1 MRAVSIRCF
10 LLLSSFIISF
20 SHRSFSPRRDAIR
33 WMKVRLLRRSNEP
46 SWREGRRI
54 ERSLI
59 DQRSDFECC
68 DLFNFHVQAR
78 LQSSSVN
85 LNEVLTD
92 FKTHVFSALHRKV
105 ESSNFFF
112 GETVTSRKLENSRGS
127 EYYWMHADRQNLYP
141 LCCVTSQRS
150 IFPFSLSKTIVKGL

>member
-1 MRAVSIRCF
+1 
-10 LLLSSFIISF
+10 
-20 SHRSFSPRRDAIR
+20 
-33 WMKVRLLRRSNEP
+33 MKVRLLCRSNEP

-78 LQSSSVN
+78 FQSSSVN

-105 ESSNFFF
+105 ESNNFF

-127 EYYWMHADRQNLYP
+127 EYY
-141 LCCVTSQRS
+141 
-150 IFPFSLSKTIVKGL
+150 